1 MNRKGFF
8 ALRPLQAPRRGAFTL
23 VELMVSIGIVS
34 VLIGILLPALAV
46 TKVSGHRTLLLAN
59 QRESMRVVEQ
69 YAADHD
75 DAFPN
80 AGDDG
85 GVTASWVWD
94 GKKHQLDYWAQP
106 EYWGWYV
113 QSLGYDGYVS
123 MGPDAAPGAYADR
136 EDCMSC
142 GLGVRSLH
150 VLSPTVLAEPEQ
162 FVDGAEIDRML
173 TGAARLQDVS
183 FPASKGV
190 LTQMY
195 FRPKAGEEAPPW
207 LIHFADG
214 HGANVY
220 ERDLLPGV
228 RLGIPFGGLPVMTTV
243 DGVRGRD
250 VK

>member
-1 MNRKGFF
+1 MNR
-8 ALRPLQAPRRGAFTL
+8 LELLVVRPLLVTQRGAYTL
-23 VELMVSIGIVS
+23 LELMISVGIVS
-34 VLIGILLPALAV
+34 VLVGILLPVFALSK
-46 TKVSGHRTLLLAN
+46 TSGYRALLLAN
-59 QRESMRVVEQ
+59 QREAMRVVEQ
-69 YAADHD
+69 YASDHQD
-75 DAFPN
+75 EFPN
-80 AGDDG
+80 AGDES
-85 GVTASWVWD
+85 GVTASWRWN
-94 GKKHQLDYWAQP
+94 GKKHQTDYWTQP
-106 EYWGWYV
+106 EHWGWYV
-113 QSLGYDGYVS
+113 QSLGYDGFVS
-123 MGPDAAPGAYADR
+123 MGPDATPGVFGGR

-195 FRPKAGEEAPPW
+195 FRPTTGEEAPPW

-214 HGANVY
+214 HGANIY
-220 ERDLLPGV
+220 ERDLHPGV
-228 RLGIPFGGLPVMTTV
+228 RLGIPFGGLPVMTTA